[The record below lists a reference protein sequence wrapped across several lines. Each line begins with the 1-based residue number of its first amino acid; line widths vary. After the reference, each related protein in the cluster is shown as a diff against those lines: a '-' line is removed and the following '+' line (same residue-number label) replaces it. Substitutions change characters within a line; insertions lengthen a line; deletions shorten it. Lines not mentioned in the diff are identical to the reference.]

1 MSEQDARL
9 VINKKLEDSGWVLTG
24 PHKNVKTEELCDSGF
39 ADYLLLGRMGQNLA
53 VLEAKADTF
62 GDVYLAKDQAH
73 CYALAMGCK
82 YVFLANSE
90 QIYFWD
96 LDEGDAR
103 PIERFI
109 SPEDLQ
115 RRSDLKIIKKPLSQ
129 AEHQNSIADRP
140 YQREASQII
149 ATQYDKGK
157 RAFLL
162 EMATGTGK
170 TRLAAAII
178 DRFLSSH
185 QAERIL
191 FIVDRIEL
199 VKQSLESFQLAFMD
213 KYKSARYKPRRK
225 GEWGGASVVVA
236 TIQSLN
242 IHFKN
247 DFTPGYFDLV
257 INDECHRSIYG
268 ELPRQVVE
276 YFQATRIGLTATPKD
291 FLKNID
297 IAHLNENNPK
307 ALEYRM
313 MRDTYRHF
321 GCEAGEPT
329 YRFTIQD
336 ATNATAPGPYLVAP
350 KIYKLYSLITR
361 ESVSDEGW
369 NVEIDGED
377 YTFKISQLE
386 KKVNV
391 PERNRLICQEFLK
404 YADKTPDG
412 SIGKSIVFAVSQDH
426 AAALAKMLNALMP
439 ESNGKFAEVITSRV
453 KNASDKAKTFRKKEN
468 YWPRIAVTVDMLST
482 GYDCPEVL
490 NIVLVR
496 PIASPTTYIQI
507 KGRGTRQHI
516 FPDGT
521 EKSRFIIHD
530 FCEVVEYFEEKYD
543 YEAPLPIPT
552 GKGDDLIDPPE
563 PPLPPTPPPP
573 PPPPSGP
580 LVAKSLDAMVM
591 TQFIEIGPEGEKVD
605 RMIYQTSW
613 REKIQEV
620 AALHPEIVE
629 AAQTDN
635 FTDEILEYINTEVL
649 NRPKDYFNETNLA
662 KVYRIFANITD
673 FIKDALGVANLP
685 TEQQQFQDL
694 IDFLRIEHNLNLQQ
708 VSLLK
713 MLTQQLVQSP
723 KYAEQFDKG
732 NYSFLDNQPFGGAG
746 RYVGAFGDMVKP
758 IFTQI
763 KQSPSFKLAR
773 MH

>member
-24 PHKNVKTEELCDSGF
+24 THKNVKTEESCDSGF
-39 ADYLLLGRMGQNLA
+39 ADYLLLGRKGQNLA
-53 VLEAKADTF
+53 VIEAKADSY

-73 CYALAMGCK
+73 GYALAMGCK

-115 RRSDLKIIKKPLSQ
+115 RRSDLKILKKPLAQ
-129 AEHQNSIADRP
+129 VDHQDSIADRP
-140 YQREASQII
+140 YQKEASNII
-149 ATQYDKGK
+149 AAQYDAGK

-199 VKQSLESFQLAFMD
+199 AKQSLESFQLAFMD
-213 KYKSARYKPRRK
+213 KYKSARYKPNRR

-242 IHFKN
+242 IHFKE

-276 YFQATRIGLTATPKD
+276 YFQATRIGLTATPRD
-291 FLKNID
+291 FLKHID
-297 IAHLNENNPK
+297 IEQLNENNPK

-313 MRDTYRHF
+313 MRDTYKHF

-336 ATNATAPGPYLVAP
+336 ATNASDPGPYLVPA

-361 ESVSDEGW
+361 DSASEDGW

-377 YTFKISQLE
+377 YTFTISQLE

-391 PERNRLICQEFLK
+391 PERNRLICKEFIK
-404 YADKTPDG
+404 YAEKTPDG
-412 SIGKSIVFAVSQDH
+412 SIGKSIFFAVSQDH
-426 AAALAKMLNALMP
+426 AAALAKELNAMVP

-453 KNASDKAKTFRKKEN
+453 KNASDKAKTFRKSEN

-507 KGRGTRQHI
+507 KGRGTRKFT

-521 EKSRFIIHD
+521 LKSKFIIHD

-543 YEAPLPIPT
+543 FEAPLAIPT
-552 GKGDDLIDPPE
+552 GNGADNSEPTKQVDPVIIPDT
-563 PPLPPTPPPP
+563 PKPT
-573 PPPPSGP
+573 GP
-580 LVAKSLDAMVM
+580 LIARDFDAMVM
-591 TQFIEIGPEGEKVD
+591 TQFIEIGPDGEKVD
-605 RMIYQTSW
+605 RMLYQDKW
-613 REKIQEV
+613 KEKIQEV
-620 AALHPEIVE
+620 VAQHPEILE
-629 AAQTDN
+629 AAKTDN
-635 FTDEILEYINTEVL
+635 FTDEMLDIINSEVL
-649 NRPKDYFNETNLA
+649 NRPNDYFNETNLA
-662 KVYRIFANITD
+662 KVYRIFAGITD
-673 FIKDALGVANLP
+673 FIKDALGVGNLP
-685 TEQQQFQDL
+685 TEQQQLNEL
-694 IDFLRIEHNLNLQQ
+694 IEFLRIEHHLNIQQ

-713 MLTQQLVQSP
+713 MLTQQVIQSP
-723 KYAEQFDKG
+723 KYAEQFDNG
-732 NYSFLDNQPFGGAG
+732 DYMFLNNAPFRGAG
-746 RYVGAFGDMVKP
+746 VYVSAFGDSLRP
-758 IFTQI
+758 IFSEI
-763 KQSPSFKLAR
+763 KQSPTFKLAR
-773 MH
+773 IH

>member
-24 PHKNVKTEELCDSGF
+24 HHKNVRTEEACDSGY
-39 ADYLLLGRMGQNLA
+39 ADYLLLGRNGQNLA
-53 VLEAKADTF
+53 VLEAKADSF

-73 CYALAMGCK
+73 GYALAMGCR

-90 QIYFWD
+90 QLYFWD

-115 RRSDLKIIKKPLSQ
+115 RRADLKILKKPLFQ
-129 AEHQNSIADRP
+129 VEHQEGIADRP
-140 YQREASQII
+140 YQKEASDII
-149 ATQYDKGK
+149 ARLYDKGK

-178 DRFLSSH
+178 DRFLASH

-199 VKQSLESFQLAFMD
+199 AKQSLESFQLAFMD
-213 KYKSARYKPRRK
+213 KYKSARYKPGRK

-242 IHFKN
+242 IHFKE

-297 IAHLNENNPK
+297 IEHLNENNPK

-313 MRDTYRHF
+313 MRDTYKHF

-336 ATNATAPGPYLVAP
+336 ATNAIDPGPYLVPA

-377 YTFKISQLE
+377 YTFTISQLE

-404 YADKTPDG
+404 YAEKTPDG
-412 SIGKSIVFAVSQDH
+412 AIGKAIFFAVSQDH
-426 AAALAKMLNALMP
+426 AAALTKELNALVP

-453 KNASDKAKTFRKKEN
+453 KNASDKAKTFRKSEN

-490 NIVLVR
+490 NIVLAR

-507 KGRGTRQHI
+507 KGRGTRKHT

-521 EKSRFIIHD
+521 EKSKFIIHD

-552 GKGDDLIDPPE
+552 GKGTESPEPPQPPE
-563 PPLPPTPPPP
+563 PPIPPEPPQPT
-573 PPPPSGP
+573 GT

-591 TQFIEIGPEGEKVD
+591 TQFIEVGPEGEKVD
-605 RMIYQTSW
+605 RMLYQTKW
-613 REKIQEV
+613 KEKIQEV
-620 AALHPEIVE
+620 ATQHPELME
-629 AAQTDN
+629 AAQANN
-635 FTDEILEYINTEVL
+635 FTDDVLDFINTEVL
-649 NRPKDYFNETNLA
+649 NRPNDYFNETNLA
-662 KVYRIFANITD
+662 KVYRIFADITD
-673 FIKDALGVANLP
+673 FIKDALGIGKLP

-694 IDFLRIEHNLNLQQ
+694 IDFLRIEYNLNLQQ
-708 VSLLK
+708 VALLK
-713 MLTQQLVQSP
+713 MLTQQLIQSP
-723 KYAEQFDKG
+723 RYAEQFDKG
-732 NYSFLDNQPFGGAG
+732 DYMFLNNAPFRGAG
-746 RYVGAFGDMVKP
+746 VYLGAFGDTLKP

>member
-24 PHKNVKTEELCDSGF
+24 THKNVKTEESCGSGF
-39 ADYLLLGRMGQNLA
+39 ADYLLLGRKGQNLA
-53 VLEAKADTF
+53 VIEAKADSY
-62 GDVYLAKDQAH
+62 GDVYLAKGQAH
-73 CYALAMGCK
+73 GYALAMGCR

-115 RRSDLKIIKKPLSQ
+115 RRSDLKILKKPLSQ
-129 AEHQNSIADRP
+129 VEHQDIIADRP
-140 YQREASQII
+140 YQKQASETI
-149 ATQYDKGK
+149 ASLYDKGK

-178 DRFLSSH
+178 DRFLAAH

-199 VKQSLESFQLAFMD
+199 AKQSLESFQLAFMD
-213 KYKSARYKPRRK
+213 KYKSARYKPGRK

-242 IHFKN
+242 IHFKD

-297 IAHLNENNPK
+297 IDQLNENNPK

-336 ATNATAPGPYLVAP
+336 ATNATDPGPYLVPA

-377 YTFKISQLE
+377 YTFTISQLE

-404 YADKTPDG
+404 YAEKTPDG

-426 AAALAKMLNALMP
+426 AAALAKELNALIP

-490 NIVLVR
+490 NIILAR

-507 KGRGTRQHI
+507 KGRGTRKHT

-521 EKSRFIIHD
+521 EKSKFIIHD

-543 YEAPLPIPT
+543 YEAPLPVPT
-552 GKGDDLIDPPE
+552 GNGNTVDPP
-563 PPLPPTPPPP
+563 PPVPPIIVDPPPP
-573 PPPPSGP
+573 PPTGP

-591 TQFIEIGPEGEKVD
+591 TQFIEVGPEGEKVD
-605 RMIYQTSW
+605 RMIYQTKW
-613 REKIQEV
+613 KEKIQEV

-629 AAQTDN
+629 AAQTGN
-635 FTDEILEYINTEVL
+635 FTEEILEYIHTEVL

-662 KVYRIFANITD
+662 KVYRIFADITD
-673 FIKDALGVANLP
+673 FIKDALGVGNLP

-694 IDFLRIEHNLNLQQ
+694 IDFLKVEHNLNLQQ
-708 VSLLK
+708 VALLK

-723 KYAEQFDKG
+723 GYAEQFDRG
-732 NYSFLDNQPFGGAG
+732 EYTFLNNAPFRGAG
-746 RYVGAFGDMVKP
+746 VYLGAFGDTLKP